1 VGRSIRRP
9 PSPFFRRGFAE
20 RALASVGPSRQ
31 VNDADIRSFARK
43 IRAPSR
49 RLSCFIG
56 LDRPLPMRSAAALKG
71 CA

>member
-31 VNDADIRSFARK
+31 VNDADIRFLRQQDPRPIAT
-43 IRAPSR
+43 
-49 RLSCFIG
+49 FIV
-56 LDRPLPMRSAAALKG
+56 LYRPRSAFADALG
-71 CA
+71 GGA